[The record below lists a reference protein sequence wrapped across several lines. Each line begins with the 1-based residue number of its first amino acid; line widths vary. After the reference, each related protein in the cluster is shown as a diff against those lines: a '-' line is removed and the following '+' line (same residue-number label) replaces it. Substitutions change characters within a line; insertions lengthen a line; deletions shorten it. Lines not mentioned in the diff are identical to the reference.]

1 MIVSFGESVKEIIE
15 LAHFCGAGHEPL
27 PMTRPPLIL
36 ASTSPYRREL
46 LARLRLPFDVVSPG
60 VDETPHPDERPADLC
75 VRLAREKARVVAV
88 RFPDAVVIG
97 SDQVAVLGDAAL
109 SKPGNHANAVAQL
122 RAMRGKEV
130 AFLTAVAVARQGGE
144 RLASR
149 LVPTDVR
156 FRAFSDAA
164 IEAYL
169 GADAPYDCAGAA
181 KIESLGIALVERV
194 ASADPTALVGL
205 PLVAL
210 VDLLAEAG
218 VAVLP

>member
-1 MIVSFGESVKEIIE
+1 
-15 LAHFCGAGHEPL
+15 
-27 PMTRPPLIL
+27 MTRRGIVL

-60 VDETPHPDERPADLC
+60 VDETPRPGERPADLC
-75 VRLAREKARVVAV
+75 VRLAGEKARTVAA

-109 SKPGNHANAVAQL
+109 SKPGNHDDAVAQL
-122 RAMRGKEV
+122 RAMRGKRV
-130 AFLTAVAVARQGGE
+130 AFLTAVAVAWDGGKE
-144 RLASR
+144 IGSR
-149 LVPTDVR
+149 LVPTEVR

-169 GADAPYDCAGAA
+169 SADAPYDCAGAA

-194 ASADPTALVGL
+194 ESADPTALIGL

-218 VAVLP
+218 VAVLPG

>member
-1 MIVSFGESVKEIIE
+1 
-15 LAHFCGAGHEPL
+15 
-27 PMTRPPLIL
+27 MTRPGLVL

-46 LARLRLPFDVVSPG
+46 LARLRLPFDIVSPG
-60 VDETPHPDERPADLC
+60 VDETPRPGERPADLC
-75 VRLAREKARVVAV
+75 VRLAAEKACTVAA

-109 SKPGNHANAVAQL
+109 SKPGNHDDAVAQL
-122 RAMRGKEV
+122 RAMRGKRVE
-130 AFLTAVAVARQGGE
+130 FLTAVAVARDGGKE
-144 RLASR
+144 IGSR
-149 LVPTDVR
+149 LVPTEVR

-169 GADAPYDCAGAA
+169 TADAPYDCAGAA

-194 ASADPTALVGL
+194 ESTDPTALIGL

-218 VAVLP
+218 VAVLPG